1 MSALIGWV
9 AGDSYKSVGCIVRSL
24 HVLTS
29 FRVAYFFINDSSI
42 QFKICAIFQLSVDM
56 SKWLSG
62 SSESR
67 DLSLI
72 RQIVIVIQRMY
83 YGNAPPD
90 PTLLPMEDD
99 LEQALA
105 LDEE

>member
-1 MSALIGWV
+1 
-9 AGDSYKSVGCIVRSL
+9 VGRIVHPL

-29 FRVAYFFINDSSI
+29 SRVAYFFINNSSI

-56 SKWLSG
+56 SRWLSG

-67 DLSLI
+67 DLSLTE
-72 RQIVIVIQRMY
+72 QIVIVVQRMY
-83 YGNAPPD
+83 YGNAPQD

-105 LDEE
+105 LSDE